1 MEKLKS
7 MTVEDFIQITSS
19 DAPAPGGGSISAL
32 AGALSAALSEMVSRL
47 TAGREKYAASE
58 EDMQKVMK
66 EASEIKVQ
74 LTEAVDRDSDSFN
87 QYMAALAMPKG
98 TEEEKAARRAAM
110 QEGLKAAA
118 EVPLGVAEAAVRL
131 LPLAYTVVTKGN
143 PNAVTDSM
151 VAAMMARSAVLG
163 AVFNV
168 RINLAS
174 IKDEKYVKEKY
185 QLTEKLV
192 ADAIAGEAK
201 VLRTQQIASD
211 CVG

>member
-1 MEKLKS
+1 MGKLKA

-58 EDMQKVMK
+58 TDMQHVMK
-66 EASEIKVQ
+66 EASEIREM
-74 LTEAVDRDSDSFN
+74 LTEAIDRDSDSFN
-87 QYMAALAMPKG
+87 QYMAALALPKA
-98 TEEEKAARRAAM
+98 TEEEKAARREAM

-118 EVPLGVAEAAVRL
+118 EVPLGVAKAAVRL

-143 PNAVTDSM
+143 TNAITDSM

-168 RINLAS
+168 RINLLS
-174 IKDEKYVKEKY
+174 IKDEAYVKETY
-185 QLTEKLV
+185 AVTEKLV
-192 ADAIAGEAK
+192 AKAIAGEK
-201 VLRTQQIASD
+201 EVLRTQQIAGD
-211 CVG
+211 C